1 VSLGWEAFDLVVPR
15 PVFFRSLFHRLLDVL
30 RSDRLRPVVAGLR
43 GYDLAELG
51 RVILEPGDAR

>member
-1 VSLGWEAFDLVVPR
+1 MWLGWQAFDLVAPR
-15 PVFFRSLFHRLLDVL
+15 PVLFRSLFHRLLDVL